1 MRRQD
6 LDHALDA
13 GAGPAS
19 ENRQSPT
26 VLAVGDVQEW
36 RRSGR
41 EIPADSK
48 LAFADF
54 TSVTEELFDLIAPTL
69 VLSPLLARGFDCS
82 DLAQVLAR
90 IGFKGRYRA
99 VADALP
105 DPEMIR
111 CEIASLCPGL
121 DFDVI
126 VVPPQGA
133 VTH

>member
-82 DLAQVLAR
+82 DLAQVLTSL
-90 IGFKGRYRA
+90 GFKGRYRA

-111 CEIASLCPGL
+111 REIASLCPGL